1 MAWKPTGHPAVRRQ
15 RDKWV
20 VRVDGIDTVTGK
32 RRPRQLG
39 SYSSRRA
46 ARSAAAS
53 MTAAGEIGSERGTR
67 RPARLAV
74 GHEPHP
80 RR

>member
-39 SYSSRRA
+39 TLRLA
-46 ARSAAAS
+46 ARGAQR
-53 MTAAGEIGSERGTR
+53 GGVVHGSGRDR
-67 RPARLAV
+67 
-74 GHEPHP
+74 
-80 RR
+80 